1 VTQLLDGAAVCFVP
15 LLNPDGAAR
24 VWRRGGYVS
33 LAGARATARGVDP
46 NRNFPAAPAS
56 GGRRAWNTARRRP
69 GSAYYRG
76 PHPLS
81 EPECLALARLA
92 ARERFCAA
100 VNFHSFGGVVYLP
113 EDASAQARAAL
124 AVFEDAFP
132 SQQPGLRYSPVPER
146 SAAIVGQLD
155 PFLLEAF
162 GTPSVTI
169 EVSRPGLELL
179 LPWRLTQLFA
189 WANPSRPERWA
200 ENDASATIHALCEL
214 LRRTGGAT
222 GPARRP
228 ELADGITAPAR

>member
-1 VTQLLDGAAVCFVP
+1 
-15 LLNPDGAAR
+15 
-24 VWRRGGYVS
+24 
-33 LAGARATARGVDP
+33 
-46 NRNFPAAPAS
+46 
-56 GGRRAWNTARRRP
+56 
-69 GSAYYRG
+69 
-76 PHPLS
+76 
-81 EPECLALARLA
+81 
-92 ARERFCAA
+92 
-100 VNFHSFGGVVYLP
+100 
-113 EDASAQARAAL
+113 
-124 AVFEDAFP
+124 
-132 SQQPGLRYSPVPER
+132 VPER

-200 ENDASATIHALCEL
+200 ENDARATIHALCEL